1 MDNLGSGGKKAMKK
15 SWFIAVIVSVFLLQ
29 GCVSPQQRRRDYVDE
44 HPGLS
49 REVAS
54 AILKGV
60 ISEGMTREDVKASWG
75 EADLVTTA
83 ITEGGIQETWS
94 YNTPVGQFNSGK
106 VILTFSGGKLVGVV
120 N

>member
-1 MDNLGSGGKKAMKK
+1 MKK
-15 SWFIAVIVSVFLLQ
+15 SWFVAAIISVFLLQ
-29 GCVSPQQRRRDYVDE
+29 GCVSPQQRRQDYVDE
-44 HPGLS
+44 HPELNQS
-49 REVAS
+49 VAS

-60 ISEGMTREDVKASWG
+60 ISEGMTSDDVKASWG

-94 YNTPVGQFNSGK
+94 YNTPIGQFTSGK
-106 VILTFSGGKLVGVV
+106 VILTFSVGKLVGLV